1 MKIIKAYDAKM
12 AKEGKMN
19 KAQFAANLGI
29 ARSSLSTILGD
40 KTRQSMETAD
50 NEGKAIHRRK
60 RIKTSPYD
68 EIYNCL
74 TIWFKQK
81 IAKHVHISGDIL

>member
-1 MKIIKAYDAKM
+1 
-12 AKEGKMN
+12 MN
-19 KAQFAANLGI
+19 KIAANLGI
-29 ARSSLSTILGD
+29 VRSSLSTILGD

>member
-19 KAQFAANLGI
+19 KAQIAANLGI

-74 TIWFKQK
+74 
-81 IAKHVHISGDIL
+81 AKHVHISGDIL